1 MTKLEQLQNE
11 LFALRRLRKEVTL
24 EKGII
29 AEDEKDLRENG
40 AYMIMEEK
48 EHLLTSKIM
57 AITKEIDKLTMKPVK
72 KPIRKNRKEEKVEPI
87 KPQKWY

>member
-1 MTKLEQLQNE
+1 MTKLEQLQEE
-11 LFALRRLRKEVTL
+11 LFSLRKKRKEVTF
-24 EKGII
+24 EKGLI
-29 AEDEKDLRENG
+29 AEEEKDLRENG

-57 AITKEIDKLTMKPVK
+57 QITKEIETITRIK
-72 KPIRKNRKEEKVEPI
+72 KPHKSIKNKNTKVESL